1 MQETEK
7 IKVENI
13 KGRILLIGA
22 EDDVLWDTCK
32 YIRRM
37 ENRLK
42 ERDADNSVVLM
53 TYEHGT
59 HFIFPQ
65 TMLTGILPVGSGLFI
80 SMAFKE
86 AKQYPKECK
95 QTRIDVDERLSEELK
110 QWINSTR

>member
-1 MQETEK
+1 MVASRDLFDESEKRHPVQEAEK

-59 HFIFPQ
+59 HFMFPQ
-65 TMLTGILPVGSGLFI
+65 TMLTGILPVGSGL
-80 SMAFKE
+80 
-86 AKQYPKECK
+86 
-95 QTRIDVDERLSEELK
+95 LLL
-110 QWINSTR
+110 